1 MTKNMLRL
9 LIAALA
15 GAGIFVAA
23 LLMMDIP
30 DRIITG
36 DQAQIAIQQLDSM
49 RPPMLAIEKLENDP
63 PIDETTSAAEQ
74 SAAELK
80 KRIAKYLETTRYNDV
95 LHQRARQF
103 SQVANKWLDQEKALR
118 EQRDKLQ
125 ASESSLE
132 DLEKFERQY
141 ELTVAGFINA
151 LEILALGEQPI
162 HQDIDLGRQAGY
174 TLLTLTALLILYQL
188 SLVIIF
194 QHLARKTLLAS
205 FHDVEE
211 AHRDLEQREKY
222 LSLTLDS
229 IGDAVITTDASGSIT
244 RMNPVAIQLTGWPL
258 AEAKGRPLKTVFPII
273 DASTRESIENPIEKV
288 ITTGQT
294 IYLSNHTTLIAKDG
308 SEYQIADSAA
318 PIRDADNNITG
329 MVLVFNDV
337 TEQYRLRAETW
348 ESEQRLTD
356 AQRMA
361 HIGNWELD
369 LNDDQLY
376 WSNEIFRIFEIDSEK
391 FDASYE
397 AFLNTIH
404 PDDRERVNTA
414 YTTSVENK
422 TPYSAEHRLRMADG
436 RIKYIHEVCETFY
449 DDEGRPIRSTGTV
462 QDITERVN
470 MEETLR
476 RSQKMEAIGQ
486 LSGGIAHDFNN
497 QLGVVIGYLDFL
509 KELFPEGDKP
519 RQWVETASRATL
531 RCTDL
536 TRQLLTFSRH
546 KAREKTVVDIN
557 TAIRDMQTIIT
568 RSVTPEIEV
577 QYSLSEDLGLAE
589 IDSAEFQD
597 AVLNLVINAR
607 DAMPDGGKLLIETS
621 NTSLDAD
628 YAALNPGVDAGD
640 YLQLTISDTGTGMD
654 EETLERAFEPFFTT
668 KDKDKGTGLG
678 MAMVY
683 AFSKRYGGHIKLY
696 SEPDVGTTL
705 HLFLP
710 RSKSPASGAAG
721 DIEHEAELPTGNETV
736 LIVDDEKDL
745 LQLTSQILN
754 RLGYR
759 TQLAENATQALE
771 ILKGDDKIDL
781 LFSDVVM
788 PGGMNGYELATQATA
803 IKPDIKV
810 LLTSGFTSKAITHDG
825 QALFSRHMLSK
836 PYRKSDLARRIRM
849 VLDA

>member
-1 MTKNMLRL
+1 MLRL
-9 LIAALA
+9 LIASLA
-15 GAGIFVAA
+15 GTGIFVAA
-23 LLMMDIP
+23 LIMMDIP

-49 RPPMLAIEKLENDP
+49 RPPMLAIEKLGSAP
-63 PIDETTSAAEQ
+63 PTDKTTLTAEQ
-74 SAAELK
+74 LAAELR
-80 KRIAKYLETTRYNDV
+80 KRIATYLKTSQYNNI
-95 LHQRARQF
+95 LHQHAKQF
-103 SQVANKWLDQEKALR
+103 SQVANKWLDQEKTLR
-118 EQRDKLQ
+118 EQRDRLQ
-125 ASESSLE
+125 TSEIS
-132 DLEKFERQY
+132 LEKFEQQY
-141 ELTVAGFINA
+141 KIAVAGFINA
-151 LEILALGEQPI
+151 LETLALGEQPI
-162 HQDIDLGRQAGY
+162 HLDTDLGRQAGY
-174 TLLTLTALLILYQL
+174 ILLAFIVLLVLFQL

-194 QHLARKTLLAS
+194 QRLARKTLLAS
-205 FHDVEE
+205 FHEVEE
-211 AHRDLEQREKY
+211 AHRDLKQREEY

-229 IGDAVITTDASGSIT
+229 IGDAVITTDTSGNIT
-244 RMNPVAIQLTGWPL
+244 RMNPVARQLTGWSLP
-258 AEAKGRPLKTVFPII
+258 EAQGQPLKTVFPII
-273 DASTRESIENPIEKV
+273 DASTRESIENPVEKV
-288 ITTGQT
+288 IATGQT

-318 PIRDADNNITG
+318 PIHDADNNITG

-337 TEQYRLRAETW
+337 TEQYQLRAKTR

-369 LNDDQLY
+369 LIDNQLY
-376 WSNEIFRIFEIDSEK
+376 WSDEIFRIFEIDAEK

-397 AFLNTIH
+397 AFLNTVH
-404 PDDRERVNTA
+404 PDDRERVNTI

-422 TPYSAEHRLRMADG
+422 TPYNTEHRLRMADG
-436 RIKYIHEVCETFY
+436 RIKYVQERCRTFY
-449 DDEGRPIRSTGTV
+449 DDEGKPIRSTGTV
-462 QDITERVN
+462 QDVTERVN

-519 RQWVETASRATL
+519 RQWVETAARATL

-546 KAREKTVVDIN
+546 KAREKTVVDLN

-597 AVLNLVINAR
+597 AVLNLAINAR

-628 YAALNPGVDAGD
+628 YASLNPDVETGD

-668 KDKDKGTGLG
+668 KSKDKGTGLG

-683 AFSKRYGGHIKLY
+683 AFIKRYGGHIKLY

-710 RSKSPASGAAG
+710 RSKSSAPGAAG
-721 DIEHEAELPTGNETV
+721 AIEHEADLPTGNETI

-745 LQLTSQILN
+745 LRLTSQILN
-754 RLGYR
+754 RLGYH
-759 TQLAENATQALE
+759 TQLVENAAQALE
-771 ILKGDDKIDL
+771 ILKGDDDIDL

-788 PGGMNGYELATQATA
+788 PGGINGYELAKQATA
-803 IKPDIKV
+803 IRPDIKV
-810 LLTSGFTSKAITHDG
+810 LLTSGFTSKAISHDG
-825 QALFSRHMLSK
+825 QARYSRHMLSK